1 MKLEINYKKKTGKFT
16 HVGIK
21 QYATEQPIGQRIFI
35 KTEIKNI
42 LGQMKME
49 IQDTKLKGCRKSSSK
64 RENQSNKPL
73 YSEAR
78 KI

>member
-1 MKLEINYKKKTGKFT
+1 M
-16 HVGIK
+16 GIK
-21 QYATEQPIGQRIFI
+21 QHDTEKPIGQKILI
-35 KTEIKNI
+35 KIEIQNI
-42 LGQMKME
+42 LGRMEME

>member
-21 QYATEQPIGQRIFI
+21 QYATEKPIGQRIFI

-42 LGQMKME
+42 LGRMK